1 MPIPHRMAPNLMD
14 NLFNWMNDVKEEGI
28 IERVG
33 CTPQQYN
40 YSRKYIKFD
49 TNKVF
54 VRKYE

>member
-1 MPIPHRMAPNLMD
+1 MPLPHRMAPNLMD

-33 CTPQQYN
+33 YTPQQYN

-49 TNKVF
+49 TNKVL
-54 VRKYE
+54 